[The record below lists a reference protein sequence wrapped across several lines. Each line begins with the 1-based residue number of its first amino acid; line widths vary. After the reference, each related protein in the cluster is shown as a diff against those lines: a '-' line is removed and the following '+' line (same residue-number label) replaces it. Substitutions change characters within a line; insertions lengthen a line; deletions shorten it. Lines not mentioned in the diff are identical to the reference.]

1 MKLEKRFNFY
11 LLARLCDIL
20 RRVVCSD
27 EDVYKGLFNFLPCYL
42 GKTLSTIMTLII
54 IFVASIKI
62 SYLIIFLASV
72 FSLGPGTPCT

>member
-27 EDVYKGLFNFLPCYL
+27 EDVYKG
-42 GKTLSTIMTLII
+42 T
-54 IFVASIKI
+54 V
-62 SYLIIFLASV
+62 
-72 FSLGPGTPCT
+72 